1 MTFGKIKLMF
11 KIKQTKT
18 LCLAQQGYLKTELR
32 GNGDKLS

>member
-1 MTFGKIKLMF
+1 MTFVKKKLMF

-18 LCLAQQGYLKTELR
+18 LCLAQQSYLKTELK